1 MSAVVP
7 FAEMRLLPVALAGYA
22 TIGCCGTSLLA
33 AAVPVAPGRS
43 LIDPPLV
50 RVESSPSTVHI
61 NDIRLEA
68 PPRQTPEP
76 ASVLKFEMLN
86 DGERRVTDVMLE
98 IAIREKAVDLAVTP
112 RTIVGPFM
120 VGGHAT
126 IEAGYAVDYELLLK
140 NLAPDCSCL
149 ATVRVV
155 SARELPEP

>member
-1 MSAVVP
+1 MRAIRAIVAGCVAV
-7 FAEMRLLPVALAGYA
+7 
-22 TIGCCGTSLLA
+22 GCWASTGLA
-33 AAVPVAPGRS
+33 AAGAA
-43 LIDPPLV
+43 IDPPILL
-50 RVESSPSTVHI
+50 RTESRPSTVHI
-61 NDIRLEA
+61 SDIRLEA
-68 PPRQTPEP
+68 PERRTTEP

-86 DGERRVTDVMLE
+86 EGERRVTDVMLE
-98 IAIREKAVDLAVTP
+98 IAIREKATDVVETP
-112 RTIVGPFM
+112 RTIVGPFL

>member
-1 MSAVVP
+1 
-7 FAEMRLLPVALAGYA
+7 MRILRATVAGHLAIA
-22 TIGCCGTSLLA
+22 CCGTSLLA
-33 AAVPVAPGRS
+33 AVGLPTTPSA
-43 LIDPPLV
+43 IDPPVL
-50 RVESSPSTVHI
+50 RVESRPSTVHI

-98 IAIREKAVDLAVTP
+98 IAIREKAADIAVTP
-112 RTIVGPFM
+112 RTIVGPFL

-126 IEAGYAVDYELLLK
+126 IEAGFAVDYELLLK

>member
-1 MSAVVP
+1 
-7 FAEMRLLPVALAGYA
+7 MRILRATVAGHLAIA
-22 TIGCCGTSLLA
+22 CCGTSLLA
-33 AAVPVAPGRS
+33 AAGLPAMPS
-43 LIDPPLV
+43 AIDPPVL
-50 RVESSPSTVHI
+50 RIESRPSPVHI

-98 IAIREKAVDLAVTP
+98 IAIREKAADIAVTP
-112 RTIVGPFM
+112 RTIVGPFL

>member
-1 MSAVVP
+1 
-7 FAEMRLLPVALAGYA
+7 MRILRATLAGYA
-22 TIGCCGTSLLA
+22 ALGCGGTSLLA
-33 AAVPVAPGRS
+33 AAVSPTGTDRS
-43 LIDPPLV
+43 VIDPPVL
-50 RVESSPSTVHI
+50 RAEARPATVHI

-68 PPRQTPEP
+68 PARETTEP

-98 IAIREKAVDLAVTP
+98 IAIREKAVDIAVTP
-112 RTIVGPFM
+112 RTIVGPFL

-155 SARELPEP
+155 SARELAEP

>member
-1 MSAVVP
+1 MKPAFKDKRDAISGEDTAKSI
-7 FAEMRLLPVALAGYA
+7 E
-22 TIGCCGTSLLA
+22 
-33 AAVPVAPGRS
+33 PGS
-43 LIDPPLV
+43 
-50 RVESSPSTVHI
+50 
-61 NDIRLEA
+61 
-68 PPRQTPEP
+68 
-76 ASVLKFEMLN
+76 
-86 DGERRVTDVMLE
+86 
-98 IAIREKAVDLAVTP
+98 IREKAVDLAVTP

>member
-1 MSAVVP
+1 
-7 FAEMRLLPVALAGYA
+7 MRAIRATVAGCVAAGCWA
-22 TIGCCGTSLLA
+22 GL
-33 AAVPVAPGRS
+33 VAPGTTI
-43 LIDPPLV
+43 LAAGIDPPIVL
-50 RVESSPSTVHI
+50 RSESRPSTVHI

-68 PPRQTPEP
+68 PVRRTAEP

-86 DGERRVTDVMLE
+86 DGERRITDVMLE
-98 IAIREKAVDLAVTP
+98 IAIREKASDVLETP
-112 RTIVGPFM
+112 RTIVGPFL

-140 NLAPDCSCL
+140 NLAPDCSCS

>member
-1 MSAVVP
+1 MRILRAAV
-7 FAEMRLLPVALAGYA
+7 AGYLA
-22 TIGCCGTSLLA
+22 IGCCGTSLLA
-33 AAVPVAPGRS
+33 AAASPTMSAA
-43 LIDPPLV
+43 IDPPVL
-50 RVESSPSTVHI
+50 RIESRPSTVHI

-76 ASVLKFEMLN
+76 ASILKFEMLN

-98 IAIREKAVDLAVTP
+98 IAIREKAADIAATP
-112 RTIVGPFM
+112 RTIVGPFL

>member
-1 MSAVVP
+1 M
-7 FAEMRLLPVALAGYA
+7 
-22 TIGCCGTSLLA
+22 
-33 AAVPVAPGRS
+33 
-43 LIDPPLV
+43 
-50 RVESSPSTVHI
+50 ESWPSTVHI

-98 IAIREKAVDLAVTP
+98 IAIREKAADIAVTP
-112 RTIVGPFM
+112 RTIVGPFL

-155 SARELPEP
+155 SARELPEPYSPATASRRSPKRDARASPTDARGPKPETRSPPDND